1 MIKEIHSIED
11 SLLRHNAH
19 SISMADQEMIQEKIG
34 EALGFE
40 MAAQKAVEELDSRG
54 LLEAEH
60 LKKLSKMKQ
69 EAGKQE
75 EEMQSLVEDLVESEG
90 FEKETIEDKAEET
103 AEKAS
108 KIMETYL
115 GEKPDTQEAL
125 EFLCLAEGGEVTHY
139 EVLASVAKDVK
150 NKKFGTQ
157 VRAILKEEKRH
168 LNLCT
173 KLAKDN
179 AASE

>member
-1 MIKEIHSIED
+1 MYIV
-11 SLLRHNAH
+11 SLY
-19 SISMADQEMIQEKIG
+19 MADQEMIQEKIG
-34 EALGFE
+34 EALGLE

-54 LLEAEH
+54 LLESEH
-60 LKKLSKMKQ
+60 MKKLAKMRE
-69 EAGKQE
+69 EASDQE
-75 EEMQSLVEDLVESEG
+75 EEMQQLAESDG
-90 FEKETIEDKAEET
+90 LDPSTIEEKAEET

-115 GEKPDTQEAL
+115 GEDPDTQEAL

-139 EVLASVAKDVK
+139 EVLAAVAKDVK
-150 NKKFGTQ
+150 NKKFGTK

-168 LNLCT
+168 LDLCT
-173 KLAKDN
+173 KLAKSN

>member
-1 MIKEIHSIED
+1 
-11 SLLRHNAH
+11 
-19 SISMADQEMIQEKIG
+19 MADKEMIQEKIG
-34 EALGFE
+34 EALGLE
-40 MAAQKAVEELDSRG
+40 MAAQKAVEELNSRG

-60 LKKLSKMKQ
+60 TKKLSKMKD

-75 EEMQSLVEDLVESEG
+75 EEMQSLVEALVESDG
-90 FEKETIEDKAEET
+90 FEKETIEEKAEET

-108 KIMETYL
+108 EIMETYL
-115 GEKPDTQEAL
+115 GEEPDTQEAL

-139 EVLASVAKDVK
+139 EVLVSAAKDVK
-150 NKKFGTQ
+150 NKKFGTK

-168 LNLCT
+168 LALCT

-179 AASE
+179 VASK

>member
-1 MIKEIHSIED
+1 MANICIKQYYSFLIMS
-11 SLLRHNAH
+11 
-19 SISMADQEMIQEKIG
+19 DQEMIQEKIG
-34 EALGFE
+34 EALGLE
-40 MAAQKAVEELDSRG
+40 MAAQKAVEELNSRG
-54 LLEAEH
+54 LLEAVHME
-60 LKKLSKMKQ
+60 KLSKMKA

-75 EEMQSLVEDLVESEG
+75 EEMQALVDELVESDG
-90 FEKETIEDKAEET
+90 FEKETIDEKAEET
-103 AEKAS
+103 AKKAS

-115 GEKPDTQEAL
+115 GEEPDTQEAL

-139 EVLASVAKDVK
+139 EVLTSVAKDVK
-150 NKKFGTQ
+150 NKKFGTK

-173 KLAKDN
+173 KMAKDN